1 LGLSNRHRSPSDL
14 RRREARA
21 AQRAT
26 LREAGQLT
34 QQPNTFRY
42 FVNRLN
48 PRRAIFES
56 PAKQQDLNIA
66 IRCSAY
72 ETGATEHSGGRLS
85 VLTKWADGL
94 AEELV
99 AKGWIKLS

>member
-1 LGLSNRHRSPSDL
+1 MGLSNRHRSPSDL

-21 AQRAT
+21 AQRST
-26 LREAGQLT
+26 LREAGQLA

-56 PAKQQDLNIA
+56 PAKQQDLNREIC
-66 IRCSAY
+66 CSAF
-72 ETGATEHSGGRLS
+72 ETGAMEHSGGRLS
-85 VLTKWADGL
+85 VMTKWADGL
-94 AEELV
+94 ATELTS
-99 AKGWIKLS
+99 KGWIKL